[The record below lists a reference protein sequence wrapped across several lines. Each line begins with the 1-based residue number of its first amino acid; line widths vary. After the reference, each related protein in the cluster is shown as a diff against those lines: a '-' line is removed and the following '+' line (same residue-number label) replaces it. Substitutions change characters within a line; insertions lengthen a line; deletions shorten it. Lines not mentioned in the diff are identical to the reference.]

1 MNNPVKMAK
10 IQRELMSQLES
21 KNLEKKLKKEK
32 KEKKEKKHKKD
43 KKEKHEKYE
52 NNSKDSH
59 ESKYKDNS
67 IEVLKKRTDLL
78 NSDRNN
84 MHPNKK
90 QRNGD
95 TDSNLDGN
103 TKQKYGLIKG
113 KESQTKNSQT
123 YFGPNPELLAL
134 KEAENNK
141 KVNELKNRGR
151 NDLKSLSEGE
161 RLKRLSEMQKD
172 AEMYDSVRD
181 VRIHDEIKIKQ
192 NESVND
198 VTNLK
203 QSATFIKDM
212 RDEVYIKSN
221 DKIEDRLKQNRHYMQ
236 KETDIEKHGF
246 LKR

>member
-10 IQRELMSQLES
+10 IQRELISQLES
-21 KNLEKKLKKEK
+21 KKLEKKTKKEK

-43 KKEKHEKYE
+43 KKEKHEKHE
-52 NNSKDSH
+52 NNSKDSN
-59 ESKYKDNS
+59 ERKFKDNS
-67 IEVLKKRTDLL
+67 TEVLKKCA
-78 NSDRNN
+78 NSPNGDGNN

-95 TDSNLDGN
+95 SDSNLDGN
-103 TKQKYGLIKG
+103 TEQIYGLIKG
-113 KESQTKNSQT
+113 KQSQTKNEQN

-151 NDLKSLSEGE
+151 NDLKSLSEEE
-161 RLKRLSEMQKD
+161 RLKRLSDMQQN
-172 AEMYDSVRD
+172 AERYDSVRD
-181 VRIHDEIKIKQ
+181 VRIHDEKKMKQ
-192 NESVND
+192 NETVND
-198 VTNLK
+198 TNLK